1 MTRLVVYGDF
11 NCPFSRLAS
20 ARLAAL
26 EHAGEVTVD
35 WRAVEHDR
43 SLPKT
48 GQPVEGEVAEELER
62 ELGVIRRLLAPGEPD
77 PLRLP
82 SRRVNTEAATLAY
95 AAAPDD
101 QRPLLRES
109 LFRAYW
115 QEDGPI
121 DDASTLAGMGLD
133 GQDPE
138 TAARWREEFLA
149 LPQQIVPT
157 MIRSDGSVLPGLEAL
172 AELAPKS

>member
-1 MTRLVVYGDF
+1 
-11 NCPFSRLAS
+11 
-20 ARLAAL
+20 
-26 EHAGEVTVD
+26 E
-35 WRAVEHDR
+35 
-43 SLPKT
+43 T

-77 PLRLP
+77 PLLP

-138 TAARWREEFLA
+138 TAARWRAEFLA

-157 MIRSDGSVLPGLEAL
+157 MIRSDG
-172 AELAPKS
+172 

>member
-43 SLPKT
+43 SLPET

-77 PLRLP
+77 PLLP

-101 QRPLLRES
+101 QRQLLRES

-172 AELAPKS
+172 ADLAPKS